1 MSRMAYNLAL
11 NNIETVDLP
20 ILVELFNSALSVS
33 LELLF
38 FKKELEMNTVSDP
51 SVFQPFPH
59 STALANLREAR
70 SRRFGD
76 RGQRDEGLVQSHLHR
91 RKFCRCKS
99 SR

>member
-33 LELLF
+33 LESLF
-38 FKKELEMNTVSDP
+38 FDFSTRNWRRNTSSYL
-51 SVFQPFPH
+51 SVFQPFSH

-70 SRRFGD
+70 SRDFSD
-76 RGQRDEGLVQSHLHR
+76 
-91 RKFCRCKS
+91 
-99 SR
+99 